1 MTKSKIYLDC
11 CCFNRPYD
19 KQNQLRISLE
29 TQAKVDIQPYTDSEN
44 ATICMGALVKA
55 VGIVNA
61 ERFIAYMNRESGD
74 YTLARRKVFDDMTA
88 EELDDGIREYEESNP
103 QLFEIFKGRTLE

>member
-1 MTKSKIYLDC
+1 MT
-11 CCFNRPYD
+11 
-19 KQNQLRISLE
+19 
-29 TQAKVDIQPYTDSEN
+29 YTDSEN

-74 YTLARRKVFDDMTA
+74 YTLARGT
-88 EELDDGIREYEESNP
+88 G
-103 QLFEIFKGRTLE
+103 